1 MIAIIYLMQHM
12 EALIPRNRCIINTA
26 VCTPD
31 GHTGRVR
38 VTRRER
44 QLIADEKKD
53 TVRVKGTD
61 GLEREYPIDSLQ
73 TFPEWN
79 DVTDY
84 ELE

>member
-1 MIAIIYLMQHM
+1 MGTLAFVI
-12 EALIPRNRCIINTA
+12 EDNTA

-61 GLEREYPIDSLQ
+61 GLEIEYPIDSLQ
-73 TFPEWN
+73 TFHELN

-84 ELE
+84 